1 MKPSSRQRCVALGLV
16 AGALLLPAVAQAAP
30 GKHGS
35 SSGLRPLWAGLA
47 PEDVVIDGMP
57 REWAGDWRL
66 LDQPISGSRT
76 GELQARVLLATSKDS
91 LFLAADIQGDAQI
104 GDGDRIELLVGFPG
118 GSSRT
123 ILLYPGVPGKSR
135 AKATIGGGLVRGA
148 KVVEA
153 PVSNGYTLEAQI
165 PWSALPESKTL
176 QIGLRGAVFVH
187 DAERSQGETVVGS
200 APTRDWES
208 LPAISTQPELELS
221 HGLLLDKGMWQ
232 PPAYNLLGNL
242 HGDPLKERVLVYGRY
257 LAVLGPHYRGGSE
270 YYYRDL
276 GVDADQGELPSCE
289 LQDLSGDGRSDIV
302 LRKRVRQGDSSI
314 DVIEVLTFQSSE
326 APETAFAQEVAVKT
340 PQGSFENAVR
350 LGARRIVIEA
360 GKSNGSAAHAFR
372 MPFRTDADPPL
383 LPWGAVASQSYA
395 LSGNK
400 FVKSDESKRSGA
412 SGEEPP
418 APTPQVGPSS
428 PSAGA
433 GAGGD
438 AVLAQYRK
446 EHGASGAPRFKLSAN
461 LLGDAKPEHVVLQ
474 DRDLV
479 VYGPGFRDGL
489 GYAVVTLPFASPDD
503 VSSVKTRDLTGKGPS
518 EILVEGVM
526 RAQAPAEAGGGEVA
540 RKVLLVYQLTD
551 ASLRRVFGAELERS
565 MGPNK
570 VSGNVDFAAGEI
582 VLRPGRAAG
591 FTEKTYP
598 FPQEVAASG
607 GIEPLLLP
615 WSGAKPVHY
624 RWDGS
629 RFAPQ

>member
-1 MKPSSRQRCVALGLV
+1 MKLTPRQRCIASGLV
-16 AGALLLPAVAQAAP
+16 AAALLLPAAAHAAS
-30 GKHGS
+30 GKRG
-35 SSGLRPLWAGLA
+35 SSGLRPLWAGVA

-104 GDGDRIELLVGFPG
+104 GDGDRIELVVGFPG

-135 AKATIGGGLVRGA
+135 AKATIGGGMVRGA

-153 PVSNGYTLEAQI
+153 PASNGYTLEAQI
-165 PWSALPESKTL
+165 PWSAMPESKTL

-187 DAERSQGETVVGS
+187 DADRSQGETVVGS
-200 APTRDWES
+200 APSRDWES

-242 HGDPLKERVLVYGRY
+242 HGDALKERVLVYGRY
-257 LAVLGPHYRGGSE
+257 LAVLGPHYRGGTE

-289 LQDLSGDGRSDIV
+289 LQDLTGDGLSDIV

-314 DVIEVLTFQSSE
+314 DVVEVLSFQSSE

-340 PQGSFENAVR
+340 PQGSFENTVR
-350 LGARRIVIEA
+350 LGSRRIVVET
-360 GKSNGSAAHAFR
+360 GKPSGSAVRAFR

-383 LPWGAVASQSYA
+383 LPWGPVAAQTYTP
-395 LSGNK
+395 SGNK
-400 FVKSDESKRSGA
+400 FVKSDESKRNGA

-418 APTPQVGPSS
+418 PPTTQVGPSS
-428 PSAGA
+428 PNGGA
-433 GAGGD
+433 GGGD
-438 AVLAQYRK
+438 AVLEQYRK
-446 EHGASGAPRFKLSAN
+446 EHGAKGTARFKLSAN

-474 DRDLV
+474 ERDLL

-489 GYAVVTLPFASPDD
+489 GYAVVTLPFASPED
-503 VSSVKTRDLTGKGPS
+503 VTSVKTRDLTGKGLS

-551 ASLRRVFGAELERS
+551 ASLRRVFGAELERT
-565 MGPNK
+565 MGTNK

-598 FPQEVAASG
+598 FPQEVAAAG

-629 RFAPQ
+629 RFAP